1 MGEGN
6 KRLSKRDRGSGL
18 LDYVEGGYLPEGV
31 LNYLAL
37 LGWGIAEDRD
47 VFTMAEMAEAF
58 DIRRVNPNPARFD
71 LKKLDAINASHM
83 RLLRRRRHD
92 RAGDAVPAARGR
104 GLRPESPTSR
114 RRC

>member
-18 LDYVEGGYLPEGV
+18 ADYVEGGFLPEGV

-37 LGWGIAEDRD
+37 LGSGIAEDRD
-47 VFTMAEMAEAF
+47 VFTMAEMAAAF

-71 LKKLDAINASHM
+71 YKKWEAINAAHM
-83 RLLRRRRHD
+83 RRWAGRHHSGG
-92 RAGDAVPAARGR
+92 AGPEERG
-104 GLRPESPTSR
+104 SSR
-114 RRC
+114 RRW